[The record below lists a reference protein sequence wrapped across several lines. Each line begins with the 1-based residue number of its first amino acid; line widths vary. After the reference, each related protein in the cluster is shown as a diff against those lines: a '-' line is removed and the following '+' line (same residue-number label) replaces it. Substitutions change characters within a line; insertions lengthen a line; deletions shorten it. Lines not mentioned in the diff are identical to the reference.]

1 MHGVCVC
8 VCARRV
14 HMDMACGDATPTL
27 LILSTLVAQHRR
39 GHHSTYYGY
48 IRTMA
53 ILTTALLALHR
64 IYEAIAAGCIPVIIA
79 DRLQLPFARR
89 LAWPS
94 FSVRIAEAEALAD
107 PLAIVRTVSPP
118 SPPTPSPPTPSP
130 PLTLAR
136 AASLRSVWPL
146 HRQH

>member
-1 MHGVCVC
+1 M
-8 VCARRV
+8 
-14 HMDMACGDATPTL
+14 
-27 LILSTLVAQHRR
+27 
-39 GHHSTYYGY
+39 
-48 IRTMA
+48 
-53 ILTTALLALHR
+53 HR

-118 SPPTPSPPTPSP
+118 SPPMPSPPTPSP

>member
-1 MHGVCVC
+1 
-8 VCARRV
+8 
-14 HMDMACGDATPTL
+14 MDLLTLATTL
-27 LILSTLVAQHRR
+27 LTIAP
-39 GHHSTYYGY
+39 
-48 IRTMA
+48 
-53 ILTTALLALHR
+53 LTSRR

-130 PLTLAR
+130 APP
-136 AASLRSVWPL
+136 RSVACG
-146 HRQH
+146 RYTDNTDYAYCACCTDCACCTY

>member
-1 MHGVCVC
+1 
-8 VCARRV
+8 
-14 HMDMACGDATPTL
+14 MDMACGDATPTL

-48 IRTMA
+48 TYYGY
-53 ILTTALLALHR
+53 TYYGSLALHR

-118 SPPTPSPPTPSP
+118 SLPTPSLPTPSLPTPSLLTPSSPSP
-130 PLTLAR
+130 PAPLAATPPR
-136 AASLRSVWPL
+136 
-146 HRQH
+146 RQRCLAP